1 MSPHAH
7 FEIATEGGANPRSRV
22 VAVRGELDSG
32 TCETVEAECRSAI
45 SDPGVE
51 RLMLDLGAVS
61 FIDSAGMRMM
71 ILVEQSARE
80 HDVELVVVPPPEQIT
95 ALLHTAGV
103 AQRMTFRDRRPAGIR
118 REEFSERVEL
128 ELPREP
134 MSPSRARA
142 EVRELMSDRPE
153 LEVGELVLLTSEVVT
168 NAVVHARAAGRTPIR
183 LRIFRSRDRA
193 RIEVED
199 AGDGFDPG
207 DPRTSNEH
215 GGKGL
220 FLVENFAT
228 DWGARTV
235 ESEHGPRFRVWFE
248 FDWSAGLTAEP
259 AGA

>member
-1 MSPHAH
+1 M
-7 FEIATEGGANPRSRV
+7 
-22 VAVRGELDSG
+22 AVRGEFDSG
-32 TCETVEAECRSAI
+32 TCEAVEAECRSAVG
-45 SDPGVE
+45 DPSVE
-51 RLMLDLGAVS
+51 RLTLDLGAVS
-61 FIDSAGMRMM
+61 FIDSAGMRVMLL
-71 ILVEQSARE
+71 IERCARE

-95 ALLHTAGV
+95 ALLRTAGV
-103 AQRMTFRDRRPAGIR
+103 AQRMTLRDRRPAGAR
-118 REEFSERVEL
+118 PEEFSERVEL

-142 EVRELMSDRPE
+142 EVRELMSGRPE
-153 LEVGELVLLTSEVVT
+153 SEVGELVLLTSEVVT

-183 LRIFRSRDRA
+183 LRIFRSPDSA

-199 AGDGFDPG
+199 AGDGFDPRE
-207 DPRTSNEH
+207 PRTSNEE

-228 DWGARTV
+228 DWGVRPV
-235 ESEHGPRFRVWFE
+235 ETEHGPRFRVWFE